1 LRKQQEKK
9 MASDFHLKI
18 DGVEGESAHAD
29 HKGEIEVLSWSWAV
43 SNSSSSASGGGSGTG
58 KSTFSDLNFTHLYSK
73 ASPNLAK
80 SCATGK
86 HFPTVKF
93 TARKQGEGS
102 KDYLVFTLKEAFIT
116 SVSTSGGSGGD
127 VTEQFSMSYKDIEM
141 AYKPQDEKG
150 SMGGEVK
157 FMYDVAATKAR

>member
-1 LRKQQEKK
+1 

-29 HKGEIEVLSWSWAV
+29 HKGEIEILSWSWSV
-43 SNSSSSASGGGSGTG
+43 SNASSSASGGGSGVG
-58 KSTFSDLNFTHLYSK
+58 KAHFADLNFTHAYSK

-93 TARKQGEGS
+93 TARKQGDGAQ
-102 KDYLVFTLKEAFIT
+102 DYLVFTLKEAFIT
-116 SVSTSGGSGGD
+116 SVSSSGGRGGD
-127 VTEQFSMSYKDIEM
+127 VTEQFAMSYKDIEM
-141 AYKPQDEKG
+141 AYKPQDGKG
-150 SMGGEVK
+150 ATGGEVK

>member
-1 LRKQQEKK
+1 
-9 MASDFHLKI
+9 MASDYHLKI

-29 HKGEIEVLSWSWAV
+29 HKGEIEILSWSWSV
-43 SNSSSSASGGGSGTG
+43 SNSANLSGGGSGVG
-58 KSTFSDLNFTHLYSK
+58 KASFQDLHFTHLYSK

-93 TARKQGEGS
+93 TARKQGDGAQ
-102 KDYLVFTLKEAFIT
+102 DYLTFTLKEAFIT
-116 SVSTSGGSGGD
+116 SVSSSGGSGGD

-141 AYKPQDEKG
+141 AYKAQDGKG
-150 SMGGEVK
+150 GTGGEIK